1 MHERCC
7 GTDRLS
13 SYAAANL
20 LDPRFHGAQVEH
32 FGKMEELRGRLAEQ
46 GLYSKG
52 NFFDLRIQQLIF
64 IRREL
69 YSGDFALQ
77 VPDSVAINSVLA
89 CGSILSLSSSCL
101 GGHLKLIAKCSLT

>member
-46 GLYSKG
+46 GLHSKG
-52 NFFDLRIQQLIF
+52 NCFDLRI
-64 IRREL
+64 RREL
-69 YSGDFALQ
+69 NSGDFALQ
-77 VPDSVAINSVLA
+77 VPDSVAINSVSSLA
-89 CGSILSLSSSCL
+89 CGLILSLSSSCL
-101 GGHLKLIAKCSLT
+101 GW

>member
-52 NFFDLRIQQLIF
+52 NCFDLRIHQLIF

-69 YSGDFALQ
+69 NSSGDFALQ
-77 VPDSVAINSVLA
+77 VPDSVAINSVSSLA
-89 CGSILSLSSSCL
+89 CGLILSLSNSCL
-101 GGHLKLIAKCSLT
+101 GW